1 MAAKKNVLVYA
12 LLIASLVFI
21 DYISKE
27 YFKNK
32 NIVVIKNVLEIE
44 YVRNSGLIY
53 GLFKG
58 NFYLT
63 ILLPLIILIFV
74 AYYFIFDKK
83 YSKYIIPGIFVMA
96 GILGNLISRIAY
108 GYVID
113 WVKIP
118 FLILLFPNFNIADM
132 LTFIGVI
139 SFLVMLSRKK

>member
-1 MAAKKNVLVYA
+1 MATKKNVLVYV
-12 LLIASLVFI
+12 LLIAFLVFI

-32 NIVVIKNVLEIE
+32 SIIIINNIIEIE

-58 NFYLT
+58 NLYLT
-63 ILLPLIILIFV
+63 ILLPLIILIFT

-83 YSKYIIPGIFVMA
+83 YSKYIIPGIFIMA
-96 GILGNLISRIAY
+96 GILGNLISRIVY

-113 WVKIP
+113 WIKIP

-139 SFLVMLSRKK
+139 SLLVMLSRKK

>member
-1 MAAKKNVLVYA
+1 MATKKNVLVYV
-12 LLIASLVFI
+12 LLIAFLVFI

-32 NIVVIKNVLEIE
+32 SIIIINNIIEIE

-58 NFYLT
+58 NLYLT
-63 ILLPLIILIFV
+63 ILLPLIILIFT
-74 AYYFIFDKK
+74 ACYFIFDKK
-83 YSKYIIPGIFVMA
+83 YSKYIIPGIFIMA
-96 GILGNLISRIAY
+96 GILGNLISRIVY

-113 WVKIP
+113 WIKIP

-139 SFLVMLSRKK
+139 SLLVMLSRKK